1 MVPSALIAGSRRHIC
16 AMEDMAGTRSRQSH
30 SSGLVVSSCLVDSA
44 GEEHNP
50 FVVSVA
56 KIFLRVVRAEFN

>member
-1 MVPSALIAGSRRHIC
+1 
-16 AMEDMAGTRSRQSH
+16 MEDVAGTRSRQSH